1 MQLKTKCDYITELEN
16 TVESYEIALKENR
29 NEIEIY
35 ETQLRNKND
44 IIINYEK
51 HFVNIKEL
59 RSLQQESDEKS
70 ALVEEIQSRLHEA
83 ERELQTQNNMKEL
96 HELVG
101 TETKDQRLADL
112 EEALKES
119 MNLVAEREMVL
130 QQEKTKRKQIVEKVI
145 AASLIFVL
153 LICFLQISK
162 LEQRLLS
169 LQSAQAMRCHSCRP
183 FAARMSSLESKLMR
197 LINERRDHLCEL
209 ANMK

>member
-1 MQLKTKCDYITELEN
+1 M
-16 TVESYEIALKENR
+16 ESYEIALKENR

-44 IIINYEK
+44 IIDNYEK

-59 RSLQQESDEKS
+59 RSLQQENDEKS
-70 ALVEEIQSRLHEA
+70 ALLEEIQNKLHEA
-83 ERELQTQNNMKEL
+83 ERELKTQNNMKEL

-101 TETKDQRLADL
+101 MTETKDQRLADL
-112 EEALKES
+112 EDALKES
-119 MNLVAEREMVL
+119 MKLVAEREMVL
-130 QQEKTKRKQIVEKVI
+130 QQEKTKRQQIVEKV
-145 AASLIFVL
+145 L
-153 LICFLQISK
+153 LCGWCTLLTFLLLFDFLQISK

-197 LINERRDHLCEL
+197 LINERKDHLCEL